1 MDQQTDATAE
11 AKRTRLF
18 RSSNSRRPRRLMT
31 LVATIALVFGGNL
44 MVASAAHA
52 DPGDPVV
59 FVDQN
64 LEDAINDVLGQSPGD
79 TITEAQAAGITTLD
93 APSAGITDLSGIEFL
108 TGLIDLRLNH
118 NNVTD
123 LSPLSALTNLDT
135 FYAINNNISDISA
148 LSGLTSLTRLY
159 LSSNSITDISVLS
172 GLENLTNLYAANNS
186 ISNIAVVS
194 DLEDLTNLLLG
205 NNHITDITPVSGLAD
220 LTILHVENNSI
231 SDISA
236 LAGKTSLTNVWLQEN
251 NITDI
256 SPLSAMTNLL
266 SLRVEDQSVNLP
278 AAVTGAPTA
287 NPVVDLSGTQ
297 VPVSSSDSGF
307 AYDSTAH
314 EWIFTVSGAKSLTW
328 NTTVDAGSVTDAEFS
343 GVITQNIGQAPLVPV
358 AAQDPEVI
366 QATCVDGDVVGPQIA
381 LPSTDGLDY
390 VIEGNVAP
398 GSTVTVRAIP
408 ADDNHFV
415 AVNPNSDWVGNSD
428 GLFAT
433 LDIVLDPIDCAAASA
448 ADDAQEESTFAS
460 LQRTGGSPAT
470 SLFGTLGVL
479 AAVMGVG
486 VIAVRRRNLV

>member
-1 MDQQTDATAE
+1 MHRQTVTKQA
-11 AKRTRLF
+11 
-18 RSSNSRRPRRLMT
+18 SSSRWASLRQPRRLMA
-31 LVATIALVFGGNL
+31 LLATIALVFGGNL
-44 MVASAAHA
+44 VVTSAAHA
-52 DPGDPVV
+52 DPGDPVT
-59 FVDQN
+59 FADQN
-64 LEDAINDVLGQSPGD
+64 LEDAVNDVLGQSPGA

-108 TGLIDLRLNH
+108 TGLTDLRLNH

-172 GLENLTNLYAANNS
+172 GLENLTNLYAGNNS

-220 LTILHVENNSI
+220 LTLLHVENNSI

-256 SPLSAMTNLL
+256 SVLSAMTNLL

-343 GVITQNIGQAPLVPV
+343 GVITQNIEQAPLVPV

-433 LDIVLDPIDCAAASA
+433 LDIVLDPIDCAALT
-448 ADDAQEESTFAS
+448 ADESQEETNSAG
-460 LQRTGGSPAT
+460 LQRTGGNPGT
-470 SLFGTLGVL
+470 TLFSTLGALL
-479 AAVMGVG
+479 ALVG
-486 VIAVRRRNLV
+486 TGLVAVRRRVIG